1 MKFAGW
7 QTGDAPGHWSQ
18 VKPCMFQ
25 NICSWRFTL
34 KHCRSSIREASHHGT
49 GVPEVLSLPNHL
61 WSCMDHEEA
70 CPSCPCIS
78 SAFATLGTWIDILS
92 VLCFSALDFLYA
104 SFPFSTHCFCY
115 VSWSMK
121 VFLSSMLLRLVLAF
135 LQVVGKNG
143 RGSGCKS

>member
-1 MKFAGW
+1 
-7 QTGDAPGHWSQ
+7 
-18 VKPCMFQ
+18 
-25 NICSWRFTL
+25 
-34 KHCRSSIREASHHGT
+34 
-49 GVPEVLSLPNHL
+49 
-61 WSCMDHEEA
+61 MDHEEA

-143 RGSGCKS
+143 RGSGCKSQPLTSLAMLWHCSELGGETLRRKTRQDTFATVCRLCSALYSFS